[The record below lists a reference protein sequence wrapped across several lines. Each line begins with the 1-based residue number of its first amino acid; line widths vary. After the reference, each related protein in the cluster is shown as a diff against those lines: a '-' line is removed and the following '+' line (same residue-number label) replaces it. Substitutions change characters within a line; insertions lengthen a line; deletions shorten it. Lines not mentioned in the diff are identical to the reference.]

1 MFFIDSSLPL
11 LREKVMEQ
19 IVLGYVAQMLP
30 SIITYI
36 GIAQNFRLT
45 GVKFI
50 SVCKLY
56 FKVLFLLMPLEYIS
70 ALQHQISSRTAD
82 KYLMRILVAG
92 ETKAQT
98 RKWLRPD
105 APTLEDCL
113 KIVFEIYKMGRDFL

>member
-1 MFFIDSSLPL
+1 
-11 LREKVMEQ
+11 
-19 IVLGYVAQMLP
+19 MLA

-56 FKVLFLLMPLEYIS
+56 FKVPFLLMPSEYKYPVEK
-70 ALQHQISSRTAD
+70 AG

-92 ETKAQT
+92 GKKAQT

-113 KIVFEIYKMGRDFL
+113 KIVYEIYKMGRD